1 MKTKVT
7 HHLGHEYEIEI
18 GEPVVCQK
26 RKHPHLARHAS
37 NTAAYARAYNLFRSY
52 QMTGDDVAYLMQLND
67 SCCALCDEPFFF
79 DKPCVDHSHVCPN
92 EANHTRGKSGTL
104 QESFGCPSCI
114 RGLLCRN
121 CNIRVG
127 FIERAIELGEAKATE
142 TLWGYLMCRPLVSR
156 TP

>member
-37 NTAAYARAYNLFRSY
+37 NTAAYARAYDLFRSY
-52 QMTGDDVAYLMQLND
+52 QMTGADVAYLMKLND

-79 DKPCVDHSHVCPN
+79 DQPCVDPSHVSPN
-92 EANHTRGKSGTL
+92 AATRPRGKSGSL
-104 QESFGCPSCI
+104 QGGFGRPPCI
-114 RGLLCRN
+114 RVLLSGNRN
-121 CNIRVG
+121 IVVG
-127 FIERAIELGEAKATE
+127 FIERDIEL
-142 TLWGYLMCRPLVSR
+142 
-156 TP
+156 